1 MAERVLVT
9 GGGGFAGRHLAALLL
24 DERPAPEVV
33 GWRRPAAGAGG
44 SVRAAGAAGPR
55 PPEGA
60 GGPRRAPGA
69 GCARIAWQEIDVL
82 DEEAVRRAVAELRPD
97 HVYHCAGVA
106 AVSGSWNNRL
116 ATLRTNVIGTEHL
129 LGALRRSAPAAR
141 VLVPGSAL
149 VYRPDDGALAEHA
162 AIGPVSPYGLSKLAQ
177 EMLAARYAAEGL
189 QVIRTRS
196 FTHVGP
202 GQDRSYAASSFAHQI
217 ARIEAGLATPTMQV
231 GDLDARRDLLDVR
244 DTVRAYRA
252 LMDRGA
258 PGAVYNVCSGAARP
272 IRDVLAGLLA
282 LARVPIE
289 VRVDPGRLRP
299 SDYPVLRGD
308 RTRIT
313 ADVGWEPRIGL
324 DETLRDLLDHWR
336 AAIGRPATRD

>member
-33 GWRRPAAGAGG
+33 GWRRPAPGAGG
-44 SVRAAGAAGPR
+44 SVRAAGG
-55 PPEGA
+55 

-69 GCARIAWQEIDVL
+69 GRARIAWQEIDVL
-82 DEEAVRRAVAELRPD
+82 DEEAVRRAVADLRPD

-116 ATLRTNVIGTEHL
+116 ATLRINVIGTEHL
-129 LGALRRSAPAAR
+129 LGALRRSAPRAR

-149 VYRPDDGALAEHA
+149 VYRPNDGALAEHA

-196 FTHVGP
+196 FTHIGP

-272 IRDVLAGLLA
+272 IRDILAGLLA

-299 SDYPVLRGD
+299 NDYPVLRGD

-336 AAIGRPATRD
+336 AAIGRSATRD

>member
-9 GGGGFAGRHLAALLL
+9 GAAGFAGGHLVALLL
-24 DERPAPEVV
+24 AEQPAPEVV
-33 GWRRPAAGAGG
+33 GWRRPDPGSGTPPRPAGARHG
-44 SVRAAGAAGPR
+44 
-55 PPEGA
+55 
-60 GGPRRAPGA
+60 
-69 GCARIAWQEIDVL
+69 RIAWQEVDVL
-82 DEEAVRRAVAELRPD
+82 DQDAVGRAVAELQPRQ
-97 HVYHCAGVA
+97 VYHCAGAA
-106 AVSGSWNNRL
+106 AVAGSWNNRL
-116 ATLRTNVIGTEHL
+116 ATLQTNVIGTEHL
-129 LGALRRSAPAAR
+129 LAALQRTSPAAR

-149 VYRPDDGALAEHA
+149 VYRPHDGALTEHA

-217 ARIEAGLATPTMQV
+217 ARIEAGRAEPTIQV
-231 GDLDARRDLLDVR
+231 GDLDPRRDLLDVR
-244 DTVRAYRA
+244 DTVRAYST
-252 LMDRGA
+252 LMERGA
-258 PGAVYNVCSGAARP
+258 PGALYNVCSGVAHPMRE
-272 IRDVLAGLLA
+272 VLAELLA

-299 SDYPVLRGD
+299 SDYPILRGD

-313 ADVGWEPRIGL
+313 ADVGWQPL
-324 DETLRDLLDHWR
+324 LSLQETLRDLLDDWR
-336 AAIGRPATRD
+336 AAIG